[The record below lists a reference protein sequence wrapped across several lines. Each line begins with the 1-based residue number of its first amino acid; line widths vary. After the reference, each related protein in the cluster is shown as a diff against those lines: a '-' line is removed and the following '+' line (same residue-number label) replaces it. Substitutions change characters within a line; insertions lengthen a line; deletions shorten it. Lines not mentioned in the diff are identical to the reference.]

1 MWDLQQGSCA
11 CVIEAHGSGVSS
23 MGWHLASGC
32 LATGAE
38 DGVVRLWDA
47 AAFEYPDGTTQR
59 GASAEVL
66 GGELRCVLSLEVAGG
81 DGTQGEVLALA
92 PSADGTALFC
102 GLDDGTVA
110 LLASR

>member
-1 MWDLQQGSCA
+1 
-11 CVIEAHGSGVSS
+11 
-23 MGWHLASGC
+23 MGWHHLSGC

-38 DGVVRLWDA
+38 DGMLKLWDA
-47 AAFEYPDGTTQR
+47 AGFESSDGTR
-59 GASAEVL
+59 GAAEPH
-66 GGELRCVLSLEVAGG
+66 GNELRCVHSLEVVGG

-110 LLASR
+110 LLTSH